1 MKNDGVEK
9 FLQKAMDPPPEE
21 AVAFAMD
28 RLKKLGAI
36 QVDDTRFGGE
46 MLTPLGRCLSR
57 LPLDPGIG
65 RMLIMGCT
73 MQNLDPVLTAA
84 ACFSSRDPF
93 YTPPGMRDE
102 ARIIRQSFSETSDLM
117 ATVRAYD
124 EFQNT
129 IRQDGWDAARRWASE
144 NFVSVVAM
152 NSIQSVRS
160 QLLGELNKIGLVSKR
175 DLINFRSKVKMLHYD
190 AEVNQN
196 AGCDMLDSAVWATGL
211 PGNLSARHHSGN
223 FGAIRTRTE
232 QQAGLHPSS
241 VAFYRQPPKNVKL
254 PKWYFYH
261 EMVLSSEVFLRGCTA
276 IQPEQ
281 VMLFGGYSM
290 DSPQLSASSSP
301 INADRPRAMTK
312 LDANRFISDDLFS
325 TGMDNE
331 NENLNTMSDRNQK
344 VLDDWVR
351 II

>member
-1 MKNDGVEK
+1 
-9 FLQKAMDPPPEE
+9 
-21 AVAFAMD
+21 
-28 RLKKLGAI
+28 
-36 QVDDTRFGGE
+36 
-46 MLTPLGRCLSR
+46 
-57 LPLDPGIG
+57 
-65 RMLIMGCT
+65 
-73 MQNLDPVLTAA
+73 
-84 ACFSSRDPF
+84 
-93 YTPPGMRDE
+93 
-102 ARIIRQSFSETSDLM
+102 M

-175 DLINFRSKVKMLHYD
+175 DLVNFRSKMKMLHYD
-190 AEVNQN
+190 AEVNRN
-196 AGCDMLDSAVWATGL
+196 AGCDMLNSAVWATGL

-223 FGAIRTRTE
+223 FGAIRTRME

-241 VAFYRQPPKNVKL
+241 VAFYRQPPKDIKL

-261 EMVLSSEVFLRGCTA
+261 EMVLSSDVFLRGCTA
-276 IQPEQ
+276 MQPEQ
-281 VMLFGGYSM
+281 IMLFGGYSL

-301 INADRPRAMTK
+301 IKTDRARAITTQ
-312 LDANRFISDDLFS
+312 DSNRFISDDLFS
-325 TGMDNE
+325 ALMDNQ
-331 NENLNTMSDRNQK
+331 NSNITSDTNGT

-351 II
+351 L